1 MLFCTRGSLQGCD
14 QLKLESNIG
23 QIKMYMWTVKQ
34 KHQGKKLQIEYQVF
48 NLGSNKALIE
58 VTFHI

>member
-1 MLFCTRGSLQGCD
+1 MNSETKTC
-14 QLKLESNIG
+14 N
-23 QIKMYMWTVKQ
+23 
-34 KHQGKKLQIEYQVF
+34 QGKKLQIEYQVF